1 METCKKIEKKI
12 VSWKIN
18 KNENKVEKNTATLED
33 NRPNQILQALAPKR
47 PKELICDVKKA
58 KVNGEAWTIFVG
70 LLEGKPYEVFGG
82 LSKYVDIPN
91 KYKTGKIL
99 KNGKNEEGNTSYNLV
114 VGEGDDQMVVHD
126 IANVFENKNYGA
138 FTRTVSLSLRHGI
151 PIQFVVEQLQKDKF
165 SEMTSFSKVLGR
177 VLKTYI
183 KDGIKA
189 SSGKKCPDCSAENS
203 LIYQSGCEQCTNCQ
217 YSKCF

>member
-12 VSWKIN
+12 VGWKIN
-18 KNENKVEKNTATLED
+18 KAEKPSTSTSEIE
-33 NRPNQILQALAPKR
+33 NRPTQILQALAPKR
-47 PKELICDVKKA
+47 PKELVCEVKKA
-58 KVNGEAWTIFVG
+58 KVSGEAWTIFVG
-70 LLEGKPYEVFGG
+70 LLDGKPYEVFGG

-91 KYKTGKIL
+91 KYKTGKIV

-151 PIQFVVEQLQKDKF
+151 PIQYVVEQLQKDKF

-183 KDGIKA
+183 KDGVKA
-189 SSGKKCPDCSAENS
+189 ASEKTCPECGAVNS
-203 LIYQSGCEQCTNCQ
+203 LIYQEGCLRCSSCL
-217 YSKCF
+217 YSKCS